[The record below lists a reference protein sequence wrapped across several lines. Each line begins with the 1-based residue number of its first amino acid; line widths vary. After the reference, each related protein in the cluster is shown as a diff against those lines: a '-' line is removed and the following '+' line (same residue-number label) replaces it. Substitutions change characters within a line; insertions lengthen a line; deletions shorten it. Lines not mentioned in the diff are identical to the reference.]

1 MTVSVTFN
9 GTRLNSADSLTGWT
23 ALKISGTGGGPS
35 AAAADGAIEG
45 NGAVTAQVSR
55 QFVALYYDLGAGNEL
70 DFGVGGANEGQMIYI
85 WGNFLAA
92 ALLNNQNA
100 NGFGVFLESST
111 PGTGQ
116 YHCWTFYGADTYAGG
131 WKRFILDPTL
141 SATTSSGTAINTGS
155 IRYIGLFANVG
166 STTAR
171 FDNLIVDSIDVGTGI
186 TVTGTSTD
194 GLFKELAANEEANRY
209 GIVTSL
215 NDSGT
220 AFELAG
226 KLILGDTTA
235 ASTITDEDS
244 KIFVAEPK
252 YYNGVQTTRA
262 VPVTYFG
269 IEVVGGAGNQ
279 SLKLGQEVGTTD
291 GRNGISFVGNG
302 TYTTGIDFSDGNVE
316 TGDWLGCTLE
326 SIRGTLSFDSSNHKF
341 RGNTLVDCG
350 SVVFTSGSTASDCSF
365 VNCQPASH
373 SDASLVSCS
382 FIEGIGL
389 TATVTS
395 DLSNLS
401 SCRFVKGT
409 LGHAVQVTSVGSGT
423 MTWDCTAVGYD
434 AGATGSPV
442 TPTSTGSETIYVS
455 TSSGS
460 LTINVADGATIP
472 SIRSAGATVNVV
484 AGQRTFTV
492 TVQDINT
499 GSALQNA
506 RVYVTAAAG
515 GALTE
520 GTVIIDKA
528 LTNASG
534 QASDTRSYSSPQPYT
549 GNIRLASSGVFY
561 KATTIS
567 GTISSSSDTSIT
579 VSMIPDE

>member
-1 MTVSVTFN
+1 MTVSVAFN
-9 GTRLNSADSLTGWT
+9 GTPINAADSLTGWT

-45 NGAVTAQVSR
+45 SGAVTAQVSR
-55 QFVALYYDLGAGNEL
+55 QFVALYYDVGAGNEL
-70 DFGVGGANEGQMIYI
+70 DFGSGGANEGQMIYI

-116 YHCWTFYGADTYAGG
+116 YHCWTFDGADTYAGG

-141 SATTSSGTAINTGS
+141 SVSTSSGTAINTGA
-155 IRYIGLFANVG
+155 IRYIGLFADVG
-166 STTAR
+166 NSTAR

-194 GLFKELAANEEANRY
+194 GLFKELAENEKANRY

-215 NDSGT
+215 NASDT

-226 KLILGDTTA
+226 KLILGDTTT

-244 KIFVAEPK
+244 KIFVAEPT

-269 IEVVGGAGNQ
+269 IEVVGGAGSQ

-291 GRNGISFVGNG
+291 GRNGISLVGND

-341 RGNTLVDCG
+341 RGNTLVDSG

-365 VNCQPASH
+365 VNCQPAFH
-373 SDASLVSCS
+373 ADASLVSCS
-382 FIEGIGL
+382 FIEAIGNV
-389 TATVTS
+389 ATVTS

-409 LGHAVQVTSVGSGT
+409 SGHAVQLTSVGNGT
-423 MTWDCTAVGYD
+423 MTWDCTAEGYD

-442 TPTSTGSETIYVS
+442 TPTSTGDETIYVS

-499 GSALQNA
+499 SSALQNA